1 MSRGFIKEGDQEE
14 IPMVPPRAYL
24 PKGMPNYVTKEG
36 LAALNKE
43 RKDLENE
50 RVTVSGNYIMSNF
63 VDAKMKLLIDRINTA
78 VEVDLTK
85 ADKETVSFG
94 AYVKYND
101 RTVRIVGVDEADFS
115 KGLLSFIS
123 PVAKALVGKKVGDK
137 FEIKIPKGT
146 ETIEVQGIWYEVVPL
161 TEVAVEV
168 ENGAK
173 SSPSMITPRTRN
185 VSEAKATATSD
196 VSAEMQTQSVI
207 STEAKRSGEILN
219 SKNVKKGFL
228 DKLEMT
234 PSVSI
239 VNQDEVPR
247 AEGARNDSVSID
259 FFTPDEN
266 IMEFLPVV
274 NERGIIVGRALH
286 MELHKGNKILHPVV
300 HLHIINNKGIATMKY
315 WWHVAFGDAP
325 EKTLKRKMQETL
337 GLTAIKPKLKKQ
349 YIRETKTEKELVYVY
364 ILNSDEN
371 LLKTPEDKE
380 YFDIFAKD

>member
-24 PKGMPNYVTKEG
+24 PKGMPNYVTSEG
-36 LAALNKE
+36 LEALKKE
-43 RKDLENE
+43 REVLENE
-50 RVTVSGNYIMSNF
+50 RVAANGNYIMSNF
-63 VDAKMKLLIDRINTA
+63 IDAKMKLLIDRINTA

-85 ADKETVSFG
+85 ANKETVSFG
-94 AYVKYND
+94 AYVKYNG

-137 FEIKIPKGT
+137 FEIKVPKGT
-146 ETIEVQGIWYEVVPL
+146 ETIEVQGVWYEKQDL
-161 TEVAVEV
+161 SEVAVEV

-173 SSPSMITPRTRN
+173 SSPSTLRTPRTRT
-185 VSEAKATATSD
+185 VSEVKATATSD
-196 VSAEMQTQSVI
+196 I
-207 STEAKRSGEILN
+207 STTDRDASHASDDNKTSDN
-219 SKNVKKGFL
+219 H
-228 DKLEMT
+228 T
-234 PSVSI
+234 
-239 VNQDEVPR
+239 
-247 AEGARNDSVSID
+247 NDI
-259 FFTPDEN
+259 FTPEEN

-286 MELHKGNKILHPVV
+286 MELHGETHGRASLQRLLHPVV
-300 HLHIINNKGIATMKY
+300 HLHVINNKGEAVRRY
-315 WWHVAFGDAP
+315 WWHVAFGDSP
-325 EKTLKRKMQETL
+325 EKTLKRKMSEVL
-337 GLTAIKPKLKKQ
+337 DLSGVKPKLKKQ

-371 LLKTPEDKE
+371 LLKTPEGKE